1 MHISFTWIFRW
12 LGVSCI
18 AGGTAAGLFWIGK
31 RDVEWSLRLTVRGKW
46 ILASGCALSAL
57 SILYMETYCMV
68 TELLLGC
75 FAGSLLAA
83 AVMDLWE
90 QMVYRFVWWIAGGV
104 AAVLLSMQFG
114 RGEAAE
120 GIAVQL
126 ALYIILQ
133 QAVFAH
139 FYGRA
144 DCHAFS
150 VCAVCMAALGMDFSD
165 FTVHMVLTFAGLTT
179 VALASGNVTCG
190 GRLKRPVPLVPYIV
204 TAFWICGSFPALG

>member
-1 MHISFTWIFRW
+1 M
-12 LGVSCI
+12 
-18 AGGTAAGLFWIGK
+18 TAW
-31 RDVEWSLRLTVRGKW
+31 GKW
-46 ILASGCALSAL
+46 ILASVCALSAL
-57 SILYMETYCMV
+57 CILHIEIYCME

-90 QMVYRFVWWIAGGV
+90 QMVYRFVWWIAGG
-104 AAVLLSMQFG
+104 AATVLLYLKFG

-120 GIAVQL
+120 GIVIQL

-133 QAVFAH
+133 QAVFVH

-150 VCAVCMAALGMDFSD
+150 VCSMGMAALGMDFSD
-165 FTVHMVLTFAGLTT
+165 FIVHMTLAFVGLTA
-179 VALASGNVTCG
+179 VQLASGNVTCG